1 MGEHMVSAISIVNTV
16 EGMQMAVEE
25 FGDHVDHCNVSFKH
39 AIMDKIKS
47 LKQSDTSILTERIEE
62 LKGDEG
68 SQLSKL
74 NVIYMEKKQKVRKME
89 AERER
94 NEQIIM
100 RWIDQWRNIN
110 KMKKLYRYWK
120 EQAQD
125 TVKTKRSEE
134 FCANFYERG
143 LLFRSMRHMKLFA
156 QVCGNKMQERRVKE
170 RITLEVKAKVEEMQN
185 QQEFLEALIK
195 ELEEKHRIELRKKA
209 ILKNQC
215 D

>member
-1 MGEHMVSAISIVNTV
+1 
-16 EGMQMAVEE
+16 
-25 FGDHVDHCNVSFKH
+25 
-39 AIMDKIKS
+39 
-47 LKQSDTSILTERIEE
+47 
-62 LKGDEG
+62 
-68 SQLSKL
+68 
-74 NVIYMEKKQKVRKME
+74 
-89 AERER
+89 
-94 NEQIIM
+94 M

-110 KMKKLYRYWK
+110 KMKKLYRFWK

-125 TVKTKRSEE
+125 TVKTKRSED
-134 FCANFYERG
+134 FCANFYDRG

-170 RITLEVKAKVEEMQN
+170 RITLEVRAKVEEMQN
-185 QQEFLEALIK
+185 QQEFLEALVK